1 MDDHRP
7 PADAP
12 ADASADASGPAEEP
26 TRREFVDWML
36 VSALGMSAVAAVV
49 PAAAYLV
56 PPEGGE
62 SQAASVVLPFA
73 AEDLKPNSGRIFKF
87 GNKPGLVVKTA
98 GGELRAFSAQCT
110 HLSCIV
116 RYAEAEQR
124 ILCACHNGWYDLTG
138 RNVAGP
144 PPKPLDAYV
153 VNLRKRPGGGGHD
166 IVVSRA

>member
-1 MDDHRP
+1 MHDHRLLD
-7 PADAP
+7 DAP
-12 ADASADASGPAEEP
+12 DDAPGPAEEP

-116 RYAEAEQR
+116 QYAEAEQR

>member
-1 MDDHRP
+1 M
-7 PADAP
+7 
-12 ADASADASGPAEEP
+12 SADQAHSAAAGGPN
-26 TRREFVDWML
+26 RREFVDIML
-36 VSALGMSAVAAVV
+36 ASALGMSAVAAAF
-49 PAAAYLV
+49 PAVLYLV

-62 SQAASVVLPFA
+62 SQTASVVLDFA

-87 GNKPGLVVKTA
+87 GNKPGLVVKTQ
-98 GGELRAFSAQCT
+98 GGEVRAFSAQCT

-116 RYAEAEQR
+116 QYAEAEQR

-144 PPKPLDAYV
+144 PPKPLDTFV
-153 VNLRKRPGGGGHD
+153 VNLKKRQGGGHD